1 MTLTTENILL
11 NDNNIPRGRVEPV
24 AVVLGDLLDSP
35 VHLLPL
41 HFLLPLPEGGA
52 ALDHL
57 INETA
62 ETEPVR
68 TEGVLLVVDD
78 LRGHVAHRPHPAPH
92 RLALR
97 DVDSQAEVRNPEQV
111 RGDWTDVLTITCF
124 YTDNFHK

>member
-41 HFLLPLPEGGA
+41 HLLLPLPEGRA
-52 ALDHL
+52 TLDHL
-57 INETA
+57 VNEAA

-68 TEGVLLVVDD
+68 AEGVLLIVND
-78 LRGHVAHRPHPAPH
+78 LRRHVAHGPHPASH
-92 RLALR
+92 GFAFR
-97 DVDSQAEVRNPEQV
+97 DLHGETEVRDPEMKDFK
-111 RGDWTDVLTITCF
+111 RRE
-124 YTDNFHK
+124 